1 MSAAS
6 PTFDP
11 DLIVVMEAMRKKKLP
26 GTIGAWLAAYKA
38 EMTEVSTRRF
48 ADVTPEEK
56 ARVMAH
62 ETVIRLMMRYEPKSG
77 GRCKCRLVA
86 RGDMEPKEWFDS
98 TDSPTAL
105 PSSIKT
111 LVACGNNYGFLEDD
125 EISIGDIS
133 IAFLK
138 ANSFSPE
145 DRARWVAYRRSGQG
159 RRTQVMASHGGSV
172 WPTGLWSS
180 LV

>member
-1 MSAAS
+1 M
-6 PTFDP
+6 
-11 DLIVVMEAMRKKKLP
+11 V
-26 GTIGAWLAAYKA
+26 
-38 EMTEVSTRRF
+38 
-48 ADVTPEEK
+48 
-56 ARVMAH
+56 
-62 ETVIRLMMRYEPKSG
+62 RYEPKSG

-86 RGDMEPKEWFDS
+86 RGDMEPKEWFDT

-111 LVACGNNYGFLEDD
+111 LVACGNNYGFLDDD

-145 DRARWVAYRRSGQG
+145 DRARWVAFRADRVAELKLW
-159 RRTQVMASHGGSV
+159 RLTGG
-172 WPTGLWSS
+172 L
-180 LV
+180 

>member
-1 MSAAS
+1 MS
-6 PTFDP
+6 F
-11 DLIVVMEAMRKKKLP
+11 
-26 GTIGAWLAAYKA
+26 G
-38 EMTEVSTRRF
+38 
-48 ADVTPEEK
+48 
-56 ARVMAH
+56 
-62 ETVIRLMMRYEPKSG
+62 
-77 GRCKCRLVA
+77 

-145 DRARWVAYRRSGQG
+145 DRARTELGGWHTE
-159 RRTQVMASHGGSV
+159 RTGSQNSSYGVSRGVCMANGIVVFVGIKP
-172 WPTGLWSS
+172 WWNGFCQ
-180 LV
+180 